1 MKRLIVCASVLTL
14 MACGTKSAVVGDN
27 SATKTIQAVGQDK
40 AEQLRKE
47 QTAFVQKIA
56 DNALYQQNVV
66 SKLSFTLNS
75 GTKNITVP
83 GSIHM
88 RKDDVIRIQ
97 LFMPLLGT
105 EVGRL
110 EFTKDYVLIIDRI
123 HKQYIKGDYNKVE
136 FLSRHGI
143 NFNALQSLFW
153 NQLFLPGAEKMTDAE
168 LGRFSVELPDADG
181 TGDVSLLQQK
191 MLFHWKAEKDN
202 GNITAAHIAYKG
214 DSHDEAELNWKYD
227 TFRAFGSKQFPHYQ
241 VINFKMD
248 KKDVTVTLDMNGV
261 TADSNW
267 DARTSV
273 SSKYKEVTVEDVLK
287 QLTSL

>member
-27 SATKTIQAVGQDK
+27 SATKTIQTVGQDK

-181 TGDVSLLQQK
+181 IGDVSLLQQK
-191 MLFHWKAEKDN
+191 MLFRWKAEKDN

-214 DSHDEAELNWKYD
+214 DSHDDAELNWKYD